1 MAIRTPIGKFQDPGS
16 PVRRIPG
23 EPADEQP
30 RDGTALCLSGGGY
43 RAMLFHLGALWR
55 LNELAILKDLD
66 RVSSV
71 SGGSITA
78 AVLGMNWSRLGFDQA
93 GVGQQFQ
100 EAVVD
105 PIRKLA
111 NRTIDLPAVL
121 LGLLTLGLAGSQ
133 TARFYNEVFGEAT
146 LQDLPTK
153 PRFVINSTSLQSG
166 VLWRFEKPYMRDYR
180 VGEIPNPTTPLAIA
194 VAASSAFPPF
204 LSPVFLHPSPTD
216 FVPGTGQDLQMQP
229 YTSRVV
235 LTDGGVY
242 DNLGLET
249 S

>member
-1 MAIRTPIGKFQDPGS
+1 VDTGGFVVAIRTPIGEFQDPGS

-93 GVGQQFQ
+93 GVGQQFH

-111 NRTIDLPAVL
+111 NLSNASIHAAAKQGRREYSRSIPPSLGRHLIAPVL
-121 LGLLTLGLAGSQ
+121 
-133 TARFYNEVFGEAT
+133 TARNWPFGGWSRS
-146 LQDLPTK
+146 
-153 PRFVINSTSLQSG
+153 PRCGRAL
-166 VLWRFEKPYMRDYR
+166 L
-180 VGEIPNPTTPLAIA
+180 
-194 VAASSAFPPF
+194 
-204 LSPVFLHPSPTD
+204 
-216 FVPGTGQDLQMQP
+216 
-229 YTSRVV
+229 
-235 LTDGGVY
+235 
-242 DNLGLET
+242 
-249 S
+249 